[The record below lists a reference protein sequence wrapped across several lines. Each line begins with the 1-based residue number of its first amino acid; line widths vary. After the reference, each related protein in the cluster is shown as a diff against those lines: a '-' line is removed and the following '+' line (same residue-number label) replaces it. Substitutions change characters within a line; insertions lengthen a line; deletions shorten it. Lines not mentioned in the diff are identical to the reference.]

1 MRVTLFLA
9 VLGFHYCLRAFS
21 SCSKRELL
29 LLAVHGLLILVA
41 SLVVEHRF
49 QGTGLVVGAQAYL
62 PLACRIFPEQ
72 GLNLYPLHWQV
83 DSQPLDH
90 QGSP

>member
-9 VLGFHYCLRAFS
+9 VLGFHYCLWAFS
-21 SCSKRELL
+21 SCSKWELL
-29 LLAVHGLLILVA
+29 LLAVHRLLILVA
-41 SLVVEHRF
+41 SLVEHRL
-49 QGTGLVVGAQAYL
+49 QGAGLVVGAQAYL

-72 GLNLYPLHWQV
+72 GLNLCPLHWQV